1 MLAIMCNPAGL
12 LYNQNN
18 THFSFIEGENN
29 CQPSTVGFYYVN
41 KYMKL
46 NKNAKTSGLEKLLKE
61 KDAQYLKLKEDNE
74 RLKEQLNKSEKTIAE
89 IQASFEILENN
100 LKQCIEDYGKL
111 KAQYQEMLELMKQTS
126 EKYISEMK
134 ILKDKMRR

>member
-1 MLAIMCNPAGL
+1 
-12 LYNQNN
+12 
-18 THFSFIEGENN
+18 
-29 CQPSTVGFYYVN
+29 
-41 KYMKL
+41 MKL